1 MLNEITSQS
10 PTIHEANE
18 QQERQLT
25 SEELRDL
32 ERRHKFFLC
41 DKAQYIADAKKKARA
56 EGIAEG
62 RAEARA
68 ERVAEGMKHKAVE
81 ISHKMKTEGFDTET
95 ISQLT
100 GLSNEEIENLS

>member
-1 MLNEITSQS
+1 MSAMLNEITSQS

-41 DKAQYIADAKKKARA
+41 DKAQYIADAKKKAMA
-56 EGIAEG
+56 EGINQKALEVG
-62 RAEARA
+62 QN
-68 ERVAEGMKHKAVE
+68 MK
-81 ISHKMKTEGFDTET
+81 MRGFDTET